1 MIIAGEMYKGKSLA
15 TGCRSRMDL
24 MKARNDLAAQVHTAE
39 DKFAK
44 LEAQETEAENKLNA
58 ILTEMQLLE
67 PKRLHLRSV

>member
-1 MIIAGEMYKGKSLA
+1 
-15 TGCRSRMDL
+15 

-44 LEAQETEAENKLNA
+44 LEAQETEADNKLNA